1 MPNMTLAIPEDLHAL
16 MKKQSDINWSEVAR
30 KAIKERAETLALLDK
45 LLEKSKMTEKD
56 AEIIG
61 NSIKRGAYK
70 RFLDANRGR
79 LKLYHSSADKGR
91 SGKTDHP
98 QNEP

>member
-56 AEIIG
+56 ALELG
-61 NSIKRGAYK
+61 HSINRAACKRMMH
-70 RFLDANRGR
+70 D
-79 LKLYHSSADKGR
+79 YHSRYEHPDGSAHQKQHDTR
-91 SGKTDHP
+91 DNP
-98 QNEP
+98 QK